1 MMYKDKDKQKEY
13 QRYWVRQKRAKGSTG
28 LTGRPDI
35 VDVLHARVLANPK
48 VKFKPQSHNP
58 TMIGYVPPEA
68 EI

>member
-13 QRYWVRQKRAKGSTG
+13 QRYWVRQKRAKGLTG

-48 VKFKPQSHNP
+48 VKFKPV
-58 TMIGYVPPEA
+58 TPE
-68 EI
+68 